1 MYPNIF
7 IYVVEDTLK
16 KFIIV
21 LCMIFICCFTV
32 LAQEQ
37 TESKNELQLK
47 MGMLPYAES
56 IIGALASIGNS
67 GDSFA
72 LPVFSAQY
80 LHYVKPRIAIG
91 TTFSTGVPIIVTGEY
106 KSSVMYTSL
115 QFKFRGIYSDKEKI
129 KLYGEFGLGG
139 ELLFSLIKE
148 NDFFSPFISGSLV
161 PFGIWFGSDKLFGTA
176 EVALGSEGTLLT
188 VGCGYRY

>member
-1 MYPNIF
+1 M
-7 IYVVEDTLK
+7 K
-16 KFIIV
+16 KLIIV

-115 QFKFRGIYSDKEKI
+115 QFKFRGIYADKEKI
-129 KLYGEFGLGG
+129 KFYGEVGLGG
-139 ELLFSLIKE
+139 ELYFSLIKE
-148 NDFFSPFISGSLV
+148 NDFFAPFVSGSFV
-161 PFGIWFGSDKLFGTA
+161 PFGVWFGSDELFGTA
-176 EVALGSEGTLLT
+176 EVAWGSEGTLLT
-188 VGCGYRY
+188 VGCGFRY